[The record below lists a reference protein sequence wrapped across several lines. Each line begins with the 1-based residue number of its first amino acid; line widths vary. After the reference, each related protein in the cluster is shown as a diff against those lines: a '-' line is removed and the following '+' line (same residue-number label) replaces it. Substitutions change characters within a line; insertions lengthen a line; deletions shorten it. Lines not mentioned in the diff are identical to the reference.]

1 MTKKNYL
8 FFVLFMVLGLIFIS
22 CGGGKESVDHYPQA
36 ILEAMIENDT
46 DMINELCTGEAL
58 KECLS
63 GAEEAQKSKIKI
75 TDLQVLEV
83 LDTAP
88 DSKQIEFQFSYTE
101 EKKDTEGSLQEKE
114 LKMFMNLK
122 KIDKKWKIEKMDDTK

>member
-1 MTKKNYL
+1 MTKKNFL
-8 FFVLFMVLGLIFIS
+8 FIILFMVLGVILIS
-22 CGGGKESVDHYPQA
+22 CGGKESVDHYPQA

-83 LDTAP
+83 LDTAE
-88 DSKQIEFQFSYTE
+88 DSKTIEFQFSFTE
-101 EKKDTEGSLQEKE
+101 EKKDEEGTLQERE

-122 KIDKKWKIEKMDDTK
+122 KIDNKWKIEKMDDTK